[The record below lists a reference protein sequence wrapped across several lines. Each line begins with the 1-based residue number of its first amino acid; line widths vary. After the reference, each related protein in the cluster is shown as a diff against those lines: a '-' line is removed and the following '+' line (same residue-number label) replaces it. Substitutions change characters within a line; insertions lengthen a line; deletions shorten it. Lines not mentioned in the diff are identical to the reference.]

1 MFIASIRVLTLLA
14 LAVPPCWRVCCECP
28 MLRAHLQHIITE
40 LLRGM
45 AIACAVSANL
55 KEFFISGQLIV
66 IPFIPLFR
74 YFVILHF
81 TDSRFSSSPSFFLQ
95 SWTILLH
102 LPFLPTAAKSV
113 PFWLVQRALH
123 GTSNL
128 KITFF
133 ICWIVLSAEKKIVN
147 VNEHL

>member
-1 MFIASIRVLTLLA
+1 
-14 LAVPPCWRVCCECP
+14 

-45 AIACAVSANL
+45 AIVCAVSANF

-81 TDSRFSSSPSFFLQ
+81 TDSRFSSSPSFFYSHEQYYFTYLSCQ
-95 SWTILLH
+95 
-102 LPFLPTAAKSV
+102 
-113 PFWLVQRALH
+113 QQ
-123 GTSNL
+123 L
-128 KITFF
+128 KVFHF
-133 ICWIVLSAEKKIVN
+133 D
-147 VNEHL
+147 